1 MRLATILEEIGRKHR
16 YATDDDIREVFGD
29 YHNVLHWL
37 AVLLIGD
44 EKLADACIVDACT
57 IAQTQAHL
65 FHEWLV
71 HWAARA
77 TVRCALQIQQ
87 ARIAELAPEYEKG
100 KPARQG
106 RPPLSAEYFQVLVK
120 NSELIHARLDVLCRF
135 VLVLRGIGKDSSGY
149 VANTLGVSQ
158 SAVERAY
165 CVAFDTLDLISKKEC
180 QPSQGRSP
188 DDQFAIGMQELETLQ
203 ATPGTRRA
211 SIAPPRRSSSMPR
224 VKSVIRFS
232 SRFFAVFL
240 GLTLLT
246 VLVLRTGPQIIWNQ
260 VQTLGSGGMVL
271 IIVLGGLAYLIRTWA
286 WRLTF
291 VCDISALRWSRS
303 FVLCLVSEALGQLGL
318 GGKVLGEGMRIS
330 LARSAVPLT
339 DAIPSGAIDGG
350 LHIATSAIL
359 TLSGIIAT
367 LALAPLSGR
376 VRLLA
381 LIFAIALLAVLIL
394 VTVSVAR
401 QWELMGNA
409 MRVIGRV
416 PRFRNWISRKQTVI
430 TSSEHNLL
438 NFARKAPAAFC
449 AAFLLNF
456 LWQAVAILEI
466 YIILH
471 FMGTKIAVLGA
482 FVLEGLTKVIKLV
495 GLLNPGNVGTYEGGN
510 MLITKLFGVSGT
522 VGLSLALCRRARALF
537 WALIGAVC
545 LMLMSKP
552 NAQRHDGVNSDP
564 TPGVVQM

>member
-1 MRLATILEEIGRKHR
+1 
-16 YATDDDIREVFGD
+16 
-29 YHNVLHWL
+29 
-37 AVLLIGD
+37 
-44 EKLADACIVDACT
+44 
-57 IAQTQAHL
+57 
-65 FHEWLV
+65 
-71 HWAARA
+71 
-77 TVRCALQIQQ
+77 
-87 ARIAELAPEYEKG
+87 
-100 KPARQG
+100 
-106 RPPLSAEYFQVLVK
+106 
-120 NSELIHARLDVLCRF
+120 
-135 VLVLRGIGKDSSGY
+135 
-149 VANTLGVSQ
+149 
-158 SAVERAY
+158 
-165 CVAFDTLDLISKKEC
+165 
-180 QPSQGRSP
+180 
-188 DDQFAIGMQELETLQ
+188 
-203 ATPGTRRA
+203 
-211 SIAPPRRSSSMPR
+211 
-224 VKSVIRFS
+224 
-232 SRFFAVFL
+232 
-240 GLTLLT
+240 
-246 VLVLRTGPQIIWNQ
+246 
-260 VQTLGSGGMVL
+260 
-271 IIVLGGLAYLIRTWA
+271 
-286 WRLTF
+286 
-291 VCDISALRWSRS
+291 VCDISALRWPRS
-303 FVLCLVSEALGQLGL
+303 FVLCLVSEALGQLGV
-318 GGKVLGEGMRIS
+318 GGKILGEGMRIS

-350 LHIATSAIL
+350 LHVATSAIL

-381 LIFAIALLAVLIL
+381 LMCAIALLAVLIL
-394 VTVSVAR
+394 VSVSVAM

-482 FVLEGLTKVIKLV
+482 FVMEGLTKLINVI

-545 LMLMSKP
+545 LMLISKP
-552 NAQRHDGVNSDP
+552 HAQRHDGVNSAP
-564 TPGVVQM
+564 TPGVAEM